1 MNLLVGLDHVL
12 QLLLSLLPLL
22 ELRGDTEETD
32 GGRADTFFF
41 FTFQTSSQ
49 REGKKIEH
57 PQIPLYD
64 VSLKK
69 RLHNRANSGHQNPQ
83 KPSPPPLPTNADTVL
98 SPICL
103 MLLNGLTDV
112 F

>member
-1 MNLLVGLDHVL
+1 MESGLTRFSFSLFKLLHK
-12 QLLLSLLPLL
+12 
-22 ELRGDTEETD
+22 EKK
-32 GGRADTFFF
+32 
-41 FTFQTSSQ
+41 
-49 REGKKIEH
+49 KKIEH

-83 KPSPPPLPTNADTVL
+83 KPSPPPLPTNGDAVF

-103 MLLNGLTDV
+103 MLLNGLVDV
-112 F
+112 FLILSLDNVYINMCIMRRGVEYH